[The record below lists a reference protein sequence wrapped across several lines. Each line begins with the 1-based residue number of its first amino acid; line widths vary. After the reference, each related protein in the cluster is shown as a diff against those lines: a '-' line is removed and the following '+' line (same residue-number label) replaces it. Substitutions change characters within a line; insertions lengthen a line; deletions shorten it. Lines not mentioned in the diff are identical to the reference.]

1 MNNNRLPQTGT
12 LFFSVLCFILVA
24 IISIAATA
32 HADEP
37 EETLPVNISVDIHWD
52 IDEGPNIRKGH
63 FSMNAKSTL
72 NLDRAGSGLDHRPKL
87 TPLTL
92 KYRGRSFTGNYHFEE
107 TLTQKKP
114 QPPRCPP
121 LLESYSGSRGF
132 SYSPPRRI

>member
-1 MNNNRLPQTGT
+1 MNNNRLPETGT